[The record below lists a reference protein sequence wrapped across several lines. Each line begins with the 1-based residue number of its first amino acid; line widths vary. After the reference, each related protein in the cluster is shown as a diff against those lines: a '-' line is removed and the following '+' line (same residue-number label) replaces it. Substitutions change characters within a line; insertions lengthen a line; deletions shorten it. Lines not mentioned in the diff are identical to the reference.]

1 MSEQDGGRTDPAS
14 FEILKW
20 ILMSNEIDRDGFRM
34 SLWSGYYTSS
44 LFAEVQER
52 FGLHRDENNV
62 LFSLTL
68 YGQLTAKSICDY
80 MGRPRNS
87 VSRAV
92 DRLIRRGLITATTD
106 PADRRQ
112 VLLNVAPEG
121 AAISR
126 QSMQI
131 ARSLEGQ
138 MLSSLSAAERLA
150 LDTILAKLMSNAPD
164 WMAVSR
170 NRAVALSDAEIAP
183 RSQTVVRKPARAPKR
198 RANTYSP
205 S

>member
-14 FEILKW
+14 FEILNW

-92 DRLIRRGLITATTD
+92 DRLIKRGLITATTD

-131 ARSLEGQ
+131 ARLLEGQ

-150 LDTILAKLMSNAPD
+150 LDTILEKLMSNAPN

-170 NRAVALSDAEIAP
+170 NRAAALSGTEIAP
-183 RSQTVVRKPARAPKR
+183 LSGKVPQKQARAPKR